1 MLEKEQHM
9 HSMQCVTI
17 ISKCYNS
24 CRKKALL
31 YKNWVLRLAR
41 KGFWVDLSDR
51 RFLGKCCFPP
61 GTIVTLA
68 TKTRN
73 GFPFWIVFQ
82 TKTITKYHFCNM
94 MVMVGVTP
102 WTLPS
107 ASQGI
112 DTMQESRS
120 ILCACDVSSNP
131 RSNCLFKGRRV
142 VWYHGET
149 YGQ

>member
-1 MLEKEQHM
+1 M
-9 HSMQCVTI
+9 HSIQCVTI
-17 ISKCYNS
+17 ISKCNNS
-24 CRKKALL
+24 CRKKHCLIKIEFYVWQERDFESTCLTDDSWA
-31 YKNWVLRLAR
+31 NVVFR
-41 KGFWVDLSDR
+41 
-51 RFLGKCCFPP
+51 P
-61 GTIVTLA
+61 GPSSLWQQKQET
-68 TKTRN
+68 
-73 GFPFWIVFQ
+73 GFPFWILFQ

-120 ILCACDVSSNP
+120 TLCACDVSSNP

-142 VWYHGET
+142 V
-149 YGQ
+149 